1 MAHSRSRLFLRLL
14 LLAGIVGPL
23 LFAATVLVVAS
34 LRPDY
39 SHVNQF
45 MSELAEAGDQF
56 AWLMKY
62 FGFMLPAV
70 LILIFV
76 LTFRSHF
83 PVTALS
89 LIGTSLLVVFA
100 VSMFLAGVFPCDL
113 GCSPTVPTP
122 HQELHDLFSILA
134 FPSFTA
140 GVFFW
145 GLSLYRNASWCRFGI
160 YTIGT
165 AILSLV
171 LLIAM
176 IQSEASRESTGTYQR
191 LYLGVLFLWLIM
203 LSARLSR
210 KFEIGAT
217 EKAAN

>member
-1 MAHSRSRLFLRLL
+1 MAHLRSRLFFRLL

-23 LFAATVLVVAS
+23 LFAATVLVVGS

-45 MSELAEAGDQF
+45 MSELAEAGGQF

-70 LILIFV
+70 FILIFV
-76 LTFRSHF
+76 LAFRSRF
-83 PVTALS
+83 PGTVLS
-89 LIGTSLLVVFA
+89 SIGTSLLVVFA

-113 GCSPTVPTP
+113 GCSPPEPTP
-122 HQELHDLFSILA
+122 DQKLHDLFSILA

-145 GLSLYRNASWCRFGI
+145 GLSLFRNASWRRFGI
-160 YTIGT
+160 YTLGT
-165 AILSLV
+165 ASLSLV
-171 LLIAM
+171 LLIVM
-176 IQSEASRESTGTYQR
+176 IQSEASREGTGTYQR
-191 LYLGVLFLWLIM
+191 LYLGVLFLWLMM

-210 KFEIGAT
+210 KLEIGGT
-217 EKAAN
+217 ERAAD

>member
-1 MAHSRSRLFLRLL
+1 MAHLRSRLFFRLL

-23 LFAATVLVVAS
+23 LFAATVLVAGT

-45 MSELAEAGDQF
+45 MSELAEAGGQF

-70 LILIFV
+70 FILIFV
-76 LTFRSHF
+76 LAFRSRF
-83 PVTALS
+83 SGTALS
-89 LIGTSLLVVFA
+89 SIGTSLLVVFA
-100 VSMFLAGVFPCDL
+100 VSMFLAGVFPCDV
-113 GCSPTVPTP
+113 GCSPPEPTSD
-122 HQELHDLFSILA
+122 QKLHDLFSILA

-145 GLSLYRNASWCRFGI
+145 GVSLFRNTSWRRFGI
-160 YTIGT
+160 YTLVT
-165 AILSLV
+165 AILSFV
-171 LLIAM
+171 LLVVM
-176 IQSEASRESTGTYQR
+176 IQSEASREGTGTYQR

-203 LSARLSR
+203 LSARLSKNLKTGGSWR
-210 KFEIGAT
+210 
-217 EKAAN
+217 AAN